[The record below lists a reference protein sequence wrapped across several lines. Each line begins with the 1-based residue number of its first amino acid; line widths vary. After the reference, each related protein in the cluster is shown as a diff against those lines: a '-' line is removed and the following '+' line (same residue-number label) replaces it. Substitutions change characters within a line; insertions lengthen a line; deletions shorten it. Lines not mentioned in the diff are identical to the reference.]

1 MAEPDGFISTF
12 DEHGNTLDVPYPREN
27 GLPMH
32 PSAVIN
38 LHNAGN
44 LVFRCAHGL
53 VCEAWY
59 LGSNSASEH
68 RGSAFIRCPRQ
79 INHRCGLYFRLNDI
93 YRPLMDVYLSTS
105 SMHRGP
111 YPSPPSTRK
120 RPASVPG
127 PQESPTKHLKR
138 IRTRHSTVA
147 PATSAP
153 VKTNTPLPGVYS
165 LPAPFGA
172 SGELPPDASDDELV
186 SFFMELND
194 ATIEPKGII
203 VYDETMRSKGIFT
216 RSSIDIE
223 VLIEQ
228 LRYTIFS
235 EAQNEEHARRKLI
248 QDQQELRFLL
258 KDIKGAGVGPN
269 NEMIAGP
276 SAAFFATG
284 EKLLV
289 FRVYNS
295 YDKLSIGTKDDP
307 IDVDDV
313 EVCADCSQ
321 EIDSNIHKDLCLGTY
336 EVE

>member
-32 PSAVIN
+32 PSAIIN

-44 LVFRCAHGL
+44 LPGTL
-53 VCEAWY
+53 VRTVPASTAVLLLY
-59 LGSNSASEH
+59 VAQDKSITDAGSITYDNLAV
-68 RGSAFIRCPRQ
+68 
-79 INHRCGLYFRLNDI
+79 RLNDI

-194 ATIEPKGII
+194 ATIELKGII

-228 LRYTIFS
+228 LQYTIFS

-276 SAAFFATG
+276 SAAFFAIG